1 MQKLKCLMVIGLVI
15 AFCCGMVSAA
25 GADMVKKII
34 IFHEDVSQVERNGY
48 ASDWEYYGVSTVMD
62 LPFMNGMVLMV
73 PVEISSA
80 DLVNDNRVAS
90 VESDQKMELQAIE
103 AAGEGGAGEGGATN
117 FITSTDP
124 VPRGHRPWGTL
135 YLYDYL
141 YDPMYLTTKFVSS
154 EVADVVKEAIFSN
167 NLDEVRVAIFDTGVD
182 TKHGDLRRKI
192 EGGIDLV
199 NMIDDIPEDD
209 NGHGTHVSGTLCGR
223 DIGIAP
229 YVPIRLYVVKVLDE
243 FATGDISTLIMGLQW
258 AIENQIDIINMSIAF
273 RDDNPAV
280 RLAIQKAHEA
290 GVIMIAAAGNHSNWE
305 DDGGTGEGGAGEGG
319 AGEGGAGDDGTT
331 GNPYPVM
338 YPAAYPEV
346 IAVGAV
352 DIFENITEFSNT
364 GLEVDVLAPGTDI
377 ISTDVGGGYGLC
389 SGTSMATP
397 HVTGAVSMMLARA
410 KDLNKMLSFEDVKTI
425 LKETALNGTINLVG
439 ALEHVIYD
447 LP

>member
-1 MQKLKCLMVIGLVI
+1 
-15 AFCCGMVSAA
+15 MVSAA

-34 IFHEDVSQVERNGY
+34 IFHKDVSQEERNQY
-48 ASDWEYYGVSTVMD
+48 ATDWEPYGVSTVMD
-62 LPFMNGMVLMV
+62 LPFINGMVLMV

-90 VESDQKMELQAIE
+90 VESDQKMELQAVE
-103 AAGEGGAGEGGATN
+103 ATGEGGAGEGGATN
-117 FITSTDP
+117 FIKSTDP

-182 TKHGDLRRKI
+182 TKHADLRRKI

-280 RLAIQKAHEA
+280 RLAIKKAHEA
-290 GVIMIAAAGNHSNWE
+290 GVMMIAAAGNHSNWE
-305 DDGGTGEGGAGEGG
+305 DEGGTGEGGAGEGG
-319 AGEGGAGDDGTT
+319 AGEGGAGEGGAGEGGAADGGTLE
-331 GNPYPVM
+331 NPYPVM
-338 YPAAYPEV
+338 YPARYPEV
-346 IAVGAV
+346 IAVGAI
-352 DIFENITEFSNT
+352 DIFENFTEFSNT
-364 GLEVDVLAPGTDI
+364 GVEVDVLAPGTDI

-410 KDLNKMLSFEDVKTI
+410 KDLNKTLSPEDVKTI
-425 LKETALNGTINLVG
+425 LKETALNGTINLIG
-439 ALEHVIYD
+439 ALEHVIYY